1 MKIGFMAR
9 EARSKH
15 RVLLVDD
22 YPDAAEVASMLLTI
36 YGHECRIA
44 HCGHEAL
51 RVADEFDP
59 QIVVLDISLPDVS
72 GYDVARELRRRW
84 GGRPLHLAAVTGW
97 GQPKDRA
104 RAFDAGFDQ
113 HLVKPTDAAKLKS
126 IIQLAERDHDR
137 DPEPA
142 VELAACLV

>member
-1 MKIGFMAR
+1 MKIGFKSR
-9 EARSKH
+9 EPRIKH

-44 HCGHEAL
+44 HSGQEAL

-72 GYDVARELRRRW
+72 GYEVARELRRRW

-97 GQPKDRA
+97 GQAKDRA

-126 IIQLAERDHDR
+126 IIHLADTGREPGYV
-137 DPEPA
+137 PEP
-142 VELAACLV
+142 CLGTL

>member
-1 MKIGFMAR
+1 VKIGFIAR

-36 YGHECRIA
+36 YGHDCRIA
-44 HCGHEAL
+44 HSGQEAL

-126 IIQLAERDHDR
+126 IIQLAERDQE
-137 DPEPA
+137 PEPA